1 MLIGCAN
8 WYLMINAV
16 LHQPGFTAADD
27 ENASSPFEL
36 LQRYTS
42 DNYARYVLKQKPEW
56 FAGRDSAGY
65 LLIHRACIRGDALI
79 VSALLHIGCDP
90 TALTQTGLTGVHLAA
105 MFGHVVVLSL
115 LGEAGANLEQ
125 TDFQGKTPLHYA
137 AANDQVVVVSW
148 LLQITGVSWTAVVDE
163 SGRTPLHL
171 ASEGGHERTVRFL
184 LSNIPHSCDFRVEN
198 LMARDRFGNTYVHSA
213 LAPLQGPVYSCDSEA
228 ITNRASKVL
237 WILLTHSYRH
247 AEHESKEQFQPLLY
261 AVSTQN
267 NARETPLDL
276 ANKYR
281 VGSHL
286 RRLLFLA
293 FILTKKFPSRLSC
306 SLFILIYRLVWLEHL
321 LLPISIVV
329 LSFALATWTQ
339 SGWFYILGALLTL
352 GSSVKQRHRLKD
364 ATERPNP
371 YFLGAFSTGF
381 AVSAHCL
388 WYDLA
393 IPTPNLSVNYPVLVL
408 ILFGPLF
415 CFLLCTLV
423 FWQHPLASSGLFHR
437 KTLVH
442 LASIDLSH
450 VREHLLRLH
459 SETDPSTTLAQI
471 PYNELYCAQC
481 DLNLGQ
487 FHPIPIKHC
496 RLCNRCRVGL
506 DHHCLF
512 LMNCVTR
519 ANLRYFV
526 LLLLCSVG
534 FMCSFCL
541 LAVLIPLEVCSSA
554 ESQTQLLCICERFPR
569 PVILLPF
576 HIVAGLWV
584 ITLLSE
590 SCHQLSLLSVPV
602 KPRRTRRSF
611 FGRLHIIFQALRILI
626 RGSPSYC
633 SDTSMLFNS

>member
-1 MLIGCAN
+1 MG
-8 WYLMINAV
+8 
-16 LHQPGFTAADD
+16 
-27 ENASSPFEL
+27 
-36 LQRYTS
+36 
-42 DNYARYVLKQKPEW
+42 
-56 FAGRDSAGY
+56 
-65 LLIHRACIRGDALI
+65 
-79 VSALLHIGCDP
+79 
-90 TALTQTGLTGVHLAA
+90 GVHQCILLFTKTSFIPFPGDS
-105 MFGHVVVLSL
+105 FG
-115 LGEAGANLEQ
+115 
-125 TDFQGKTPLHYA
+125 
-137 AANDQVVVVSW
+137 
-148 LLQITGVSWTAVVDE
+148 
-163 SGRTPLHL
+163 
-171 ASEGGHERTVRFL
+171 
-184 LSNIPHSCDFRVEN
+184 
-198 LMARDRFGNTYVHSA
+198 
-213 LAPLQGPVYSCDSEA
+213 SEA

-237 WILLTHSYRH
+237 WILLTHSYRD
-247 AEHESKEQFQPLLY
+247 AEHKPKEQFQPLLY
-261 AVSTQN
+261 AVSAQN
-267 NARETPLDL
+267 NAQETPLDL

-281 VGSHL
+281 VGSQL
-286 RRLLFLA
+286 RCLLFLA
-293 FILTKKFPSRLSC
+293 YILTKKFSPRLSY
-306 SLFILIYRLVWLEHL
+306 SLFILIYRLVWFEHL

-339 SGWFYILGALLTL
+339 SSWFYMLGALLTL
-352 GSSVKQRHRLKD
+352 GSSLKQRHRLND

-393 IPTPNLSVNYPVLVL
+393 ISTPNLSINYPVLVL

-437 KTLVH
+437 KTLVQ
-442 LASIDLSH
+442 LASTDLSR

-459 SETDPSTTLAQI
+459 SEPDLSTTLAQT
-471 PYNELYCAQC
+471 PYNQLYCAHC
-481 DLNLGQ
+481 DLHLEQ

-496 RLCNRCRVGL
+496 RLCNRCRAGL

-526 LLLLCSVG
+526 LLLLCSVS

-541 LAVLIPLEVCSSA
+541 LAILIPLEVCSSA
-554 ESQTQLLCICERFPR
+554 ENQTQLLCACERFPL

-584 ITLLSE
+584 ITLLGE

-611 FGRLHIIFQALRILI
+611 FGRLHTAFQVIRILI
-626 RGSPSYC
+626 CGSPSYC
-633 SDTSMLFNS
+633 SDASVLLHSWLLCVCCSASLDCPNFHVIFEHIVGLLVILSSLFTILLKVQTKMKLRNRVILLNDWSVLFSPKYEAFCYRTLDWRWPHRTFAVKHCRRTCTY

>member
-1 MLIGCAN
+1 MG
-8 WYLMINAV
+8 
-16 LHQPGFTAADD
+16 
-27 ENASSPFEL
+27 
-36 LQRYTS
+36 
-42 DNYARYVLKQKPEW
+42 
-56 FAGRDSAGY
+56 
-65 LLIHRACIRGDALI
+65 
-79 VSALLHIGCDP
+79 
-90 TALTQTGLTGVHLAA
+90 GVHQCILLFTKTSFIPFPGDS
-105 MFGHVVVLSL
+105 FG
-115 LGEAGANLEQ
+115 
-125 TDFQGKTPLHYA
+125 
-137 AANDQVVVVSW
+137 
-148 LLQITGVSWTAVVDE
+148 
-163 SGRTPLHL
+163 
-171 ASEGGHERTVRFL
+171 
-184 LSNIPHSCDFRVEN
+184 
-198 LMARDRFGNTYVHSA
+198 
-213 LAPLQGPVYSCDSEA
+213 SEA

-237 WILLTHSYRH
+237 WILLTHSYRD
-247 AEHESKEQFQPLLY
+247 AEHKPKEQFQPLLY
-261 AVSTQN
+261 AVSAQN
-267 NARETPLDL
+267 NAQETPLDL

-281 VGSHL
+281 VGSQL
-286 RRLLFLA
+286 RCLLFLA
-293 FILTKKFPSRLSC
+293 YILTKKFSPRLSY
-306 SLFILIYRLVWLEHL
+306 SLFILIYRLVWFEHL

-339 SGWFYILGALLTL
+339 SSWFYMLGALLTL
-352 GSSVKQRHRLKD
+352 GSSLKQRHRLND

-393 IPTPNLSVNYPVLVL
+393 ISTPNLSINYPVLVL

-437 KTLVH
+437 KTLVQ
-442 LASIDLSH
+442 LASMDLSR

-459 SETDPSTTLAQI
+459 SEPDLSTTLAQT
-471 PYNELYCAQC
+471 PYNQLYCAHC
-481 DLNLGQ
+481 DLHLEQ

-496 RLCNRCRVGL
+496 RLCNRCRAGL

-526 LLLLCSVG
+526 LLLLCSVS

-541 LAVLIPLEVCSSA
+541 LAILIPLEVCSSA
-554 ESQTQLLCICERFPR
+554 ENQTQLLCACERFPL

-584 ITLLSE
+584 ITLLGE

-611 FGRLHIIFQALRILI
+611 FGRLHTAFQVIRILI
-626 RGSPSYC
+626 CGSPSYC
-633 SDTSMLFNS
+633 SDASVLLHS